1 MGIPDTPRPN
11 IEWRAEDLLNLPEE
25 WKGAWDLVLEVH
37 ILQAI
42 PPEIRQVAAT
52 KLAPLVASNG
62 NLVCIGRIN
71 LTGEELD
78 GPPWP
83 LERQFIE
90 MVGSQL
96 NQTEFLIQ
104 NRPNDEPEVS
114 RYLATWSSD

>member
-1 MGIPDTPRPN
+1 M
-11 IEWRAEDLLNLPEE
+11 EWCL
-25 WKGAWDLVLEVH
+25 GSSIEVH

-52 KLAPLVASNG
+52 KLASLVASNG

-90 MVGSQL
+90 MVGSIEPNRIL
-96 NQTEFLIQ
+96 N
-104 NRPNDEPEVS
+104 PKP
-114 RYLATWSSD
+114 AK

>member
-1 MGIPDTPRPN
+1 M
-11 IEWRAEDLLNLPEE
+11 
-25 WKGAWDLVLEVH
+25 EVH

-42 PPEIRQVAAT
+42 PPEIRQVAAA
-52 KLAPLVASNG
+52 KLAPLVAPNG

-71 LTGEELD
+71 LTGEKLD

-90 MVGSQL
+90 QVGSQL

-104 NRPNDEPEVS
+104 NRPNDEPEVN
-114 RYLATWSSD
+114 RYLAAWSSD